1 MEFLVYRSRALVA
14 PDSRECEEIL
24 ASSLRNNARTGITGF
39 LHAEPDIFL
48 QYIEGPGKFLWA
60 LYDMLLADDR
70 HTDVTLLGTGFIQQ
84 RLFPDWRMGYAGPN
98 IVSFLDFL
106 AEATQT
112 GSPEEATASGTIAF
126 LYGASQR
133 VDLGLNRRS

>member
-14 PDSRECEEIL
+14 PISPECEAIL

-39 LHAEPDIFL
+39 LHAEPGIFV
-48 QYIEGPGKFLWA
+48 QYIEGPERFLWA
-60 LYDMLLADDR
+60 LYDTLLADPR
-70 HTDVTLLGTGFIQQ
+70 HTEVTLLGTAPIRE
-84 RLFPDWRMGYAGPN
+84 RLFPEWRMGFAGPT
-98 IVSFLDFL
+98 IASFLDFL

-112 GSPEEATASGTIAF
+112 GLPEKATARETIAF

-133 VDLGLNRRS
+133 VDLGLNRPL